1 MGRRIFIVGRGREV
15 ARLSGIDTDR
25 ARVGRR
31 VASGFPGPLAGR
43 L

>member
-25 ARVGRR
+25 APLGRR
-31 VASGFPGPLAGR
+31 VASEFPGPLAGM